1 MLGHSRVELNLMLFH
16 IMLSILLSYRFEHRR
31 EFDCMHLHV
40 DVHLK
45 ATCPPNDLYSAYR

>member
-1 MLGHSRVELNLMLFH
+1 MLGYSRLELNLILSH
-16 IMLSILLSYRFEHRR
+16 IMLSILLSDRFRHRR